1 MKVDQDLVKCSL
13 ILGALFIVFSH
24 PYLYRALHRQFS
36 SVMAFVDMNMCP
48 TEGGV
53 IVHAILFALVI
64 YFGKQ
69 LYEKHYGK
77 KKVKKNSLSATDNEI
92 KGKCKVYCEN
102 ISNEMKQNNQQVNQ
116 NNQQNNQNI
125 QQNLPNEAQLQVPNN
140 IPLNTIPKVN
150 NNNLA
155 NLQNNLPNLPNNNNM
170 NNNMGNNNM
179 NNNMGNN
186 NMNNN
191 MGNNNMDNNMGN
203 NNMGNNNM
211 NNNMGNNMNNNM
223 GNNDMNN
230 VSNIMGTQST
240 EINNLNNQ
248 GSLSCGS
255 LPNFTNQ
262 LSGGDMFM
270 ENTTYV
276 DDMYMRL

>member
-13 ILGALFIVFSH
+13 ILGALFIIFSH
-24 PYLYRALHRQFS
+24 PYLYRAFHRQFS

-64 YFGKQ
+64 YFGKK

-77 KKVKKNSLSATDNEI
+77 KKVHKNSLNAVDNEI

-102 ISNEMKQNNQQVNQ
+102 ISNEMNQNNQQVQQ
-116 NNQQNNQNI
+116 NNQQV
-125 QQNLPNEAQLQVPNN
+125 QQNLPNEAQLQVP
-140 IPLNTIPKVN
+140 LNTIPKVN
-150 NNNLA
+150 NNNLS
-155 NLQNNLPNLPNNNNM
+155 NLQNNLPNNNMGNNNNM
-170 NNNMGNNNM
+170 NNNMGNNI
-179 NNNMGNN
+179 NNNMGNNN

-191 MGNNNMDNNMGN
+191 MGNNIN
-203 NNMGNNNM
+203 NNMGNNI
-211 NNNMGNNMNNNM
+211 NNNM

>member
-53 IVHAILFALVI
+53 IIHAILFALVI
-64 YFGKQ
+64 YFGKK

-77 KKVKKNSLSATDNEI
+77 KKVNKNGFNTVDNEI

-102 ISNEMKQNNQQVNQ
+102 ISNEMKQNNNQVQQ
-116 NNQQNNQNI
+116 NNQQV
-125 QQNLPNEAQLQVPNN
+125 QQNLPNEAQLQV
-140 IPLNTIPKVN
+140 PLNTIPKVN

-155 NLQNNLPNLPNNNNM
+155 NLQNNLPNLANLQNNLPNLPNNNMNNNNMNNNMNNNNM
-170 NNNMGNNNM
+170 NNNMGNNNH
-179 NNNMGNN
+179 
-186 NMNNN
+186 
-191 MGNNNMDNNMGN
+191 
-203 NNMGNNNM
+203 
-211 NNNMGNNMNNNM
+211 NNM

>member
-13 ILGALFIVFSH
+13 ILGALFIIFSH
-24 PYLYRALHRQFS
+24 PYLYRAFHRQFS

-64 YFGKQ
+64 YFGKK

-77 KKVKKNSLSATDNEI
+77 KKVHKNSLNAVDNEI

-102 ISNEMKQNNQQVNQ
+102 ISNEMNQNNQQVQQ
-116 NNQQNNQNI
+116 NNQQV
-125 QQNLPNEAQLQVPNN
+125 QQNLPNEAQLQVP
-140 IPLNTIPKVN
+140 LNTIPKVN
-150 NNNLA
+150 NNNLS
-155 NLQNNLPNLPNNNNM
+155 NLQNNLPNNNMGNNNNM
-170 NNNMGNNNM
+170 NNNMGNNI

-186 NMNNN
+186 I
-191 MGNNNMDNNMGN
+191 
-203 NNMGNNNM
+203 
-211 NNNMGNNMNNNM
+211 NNNM

>member
-1 MKVDQDLVKCSL
+1 MFQLNEELLKCSL
-13 ILGALFIVFSH
+13 ILGALFVVFSH

-77 KKVKKNSLSATDNEI
+77 KKVHKNSLNAVDNEI

-102 ISNEMKQNNQQVNQ
+102 ISNEMKQNNNQVQQ
-116 NNQQNNQNI
+116 NNQQV

-155 NLQNNLPNLPNNNNM
+155 NLQNSLPNLPNNNNM
-170 NNNMGNNNM
+170 NNNMGNNNH
-179 NNNMGNN
+179 
-186 NMNNN
+186 
-191 MGNNNMDNNMGN
+191 
-203 NNMGNNNM
+203 
-211 NNNMGNNMNNNM
+211 NNM

-270 ENTTYV
+270 ENTSYA